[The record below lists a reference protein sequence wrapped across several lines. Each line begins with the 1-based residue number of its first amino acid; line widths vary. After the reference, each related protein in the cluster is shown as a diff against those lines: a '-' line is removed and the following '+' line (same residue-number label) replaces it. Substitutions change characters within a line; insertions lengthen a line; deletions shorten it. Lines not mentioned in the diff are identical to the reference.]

1 MIFVDYSLE
10 EKLVSFL
17 LLLFVVEFFFESEEK
32 LVSSCYWK
40 VFLFLGLW
48 LKLWIFRLL
57 IMNEIPIAAQQLV
70 VDSIKKISSS
80 LPRVVLCND
89 AGWLSS
95 DETCQVCTH
104 DKFEDYL
111 LSHSVKL
118 ATIFPSIGSI
128 RRTLTNYRDES
139 FCFEAVFACHH
150 AVDPFGIAME
160 ILGKFGTDSKYI
172 KAIHFLVDIPKD
184 VLRKY
189 GTVAYRLIFQSSF
202 IGETKLFWTKPSDPL
217 DEMLFPKHVLDHEG
231 ITDILHDNQGSLKC
245 YSQGRNGCFDIEGGQ
260 NYKSLSFRPGYR
272 SHDYRQKLHAL
283 VQLARRITKEGST
296 GSVQTKFWTN
306 WKNGKGDVKIE
317 KSLLFCR
324 HLDHLKLGKFANF
337 LTKCDIDFYC
347 AARSTIVI
355 DIEGID
361 ASVLIRL
368 MHYAELP
375 IPTTEAQGAFSLNIR
390 SVGICASDPTLL
402 AFCVSFGRIG
412 SLPSYPVQIKSKEL
426 RSLLT
431 SPLKESAI
439 VIWLQ
444 QKVSGFN
451 FQLVTCVDEQQHVD
465 EYLQFRISTAIP
477 GSFPNHH
484 TVNGVKFRIDHALPY
499 AMPISSGVR
508 PPTAQSV
515 HEHWKSSVKRT
526 SNDRKGHANAVEK
539 VENCSGSMLRCL
551 RLREL
556 VAQDDHGKYSACFE
570 KGHVP
575 LCFFRKEVPVDVA
588 LEFFTYWCRS
598 FSAME
603 DHKLCAL
610 DELSTSSKDSY
621 PSDDCQRLCIAT
633 VHCLSEQSL
642 KVGFFFKGKYGWTVS
657 TSERLQ
663 CYAYT
668 ACTIILVL
676 PGGYRIEDICSPAE
690 HISVQKVFSLDD
702 KQLFKSGD
710 DELGV
715 GSGPATATPLG
726 CNPLHL
732 QGSTQASDGAKSQ
745 KSGASKVIGTEV
757 ETSPTLPWPR
767 HDLQSCQVEG
777 QQVSH
782 LSDRI
787 YRPPEA
793 ETDETKPVAAD
804 RRSYNNGRGLD
815 NDTDKDIKGLL
826 PDNQP
831 DSKSSQL
838 GEVKP
843 HVEGQVSS
851 APNFDQGSQLALA
864 QFNNQSALYVG
875 EKPMP
880 KLVAAES
887 CVGEGILDPRSNDNL
902 EGQGCYP
909 DMQVAAQNVLPPG
922 AVSRSPPPRERK
934 SRSMSVSKRGCTNK
948 TRPASFARSVS
959 PTISKIQA
967 GQTKDQIKSLLQ
979 TTPHKQRSN
988 ISRNKNHGLLSQ
1000 VDVSKPVITPVPPD
1014 VDMSP
1019 RKPKDHQVDADIVDL
1034 VTKLSKEE
1042 KERETLMKTEIN
1054 DAVHKWCATYPAAHQ
1069 IRVAHVA
1076 LKFRCRISS
1085 TICFLVAA
1093 YRLLAKA
1100 PWTTNMIAVDIK
1112 QAAFYAISKGWSLKD
1127 PTAGDFP
1134 FSVAEL
1140 AVAAATY
1147 LEQIPPVMLGFLPPV
1162 CSKLF
1167 STVTLTCAHCLA
1179 TCTAPCPFFNT
1190 HVTWTMTEWVDL
1202 ATALTEATM
1211 HPWVQSQGW
1220 HAEGC
1225 NMSQHLIDLKNMTS
1239 WVLLQLQPE
1248 HHDKYP
1254 FVCDSMNL
1262 AKDQSLLRISATITA
1277 FLCSNSR
1284 GQQDRHRHY
1293 WVVEF
1298 ENGLPKYV
1306 FDSLQGKQRLTT
1318 ELAKK
1323 LRVFG
1328 VLFNVGNEHVP
1339 FLRTRYLDE
1348 AAGIVPAIHRGR
1360 NPIIVLGRGRIQWA
1374 RNALCKKYKTPTP
1387 KKGRVQKHM
1396 LKGSKQNRPSGNP
1409 SGARSTKGPA
1419 AEKKNGGSH
1428 KPTKPI
1434 KSGKRQTNST
1444 RKTLPWLFS
1453 QTSGAPP
1460 SPRHRADDIG
1470 QILEISD
1477 DSESENH
1484 LEAEPSELRNDLPLS
1499 DPISQFPPSRETS
1512 GGGDGH
1518 AANGSP
1524 VEGKRFATVPRE
1536 RSRSPLSTRS
1546 KPPKQSPFPQCGDNK
1561 KKDSTL
1567 AAQEVGPDAN
1577 TENAVALVER
1587 EVGPA
1592 CDIKGPGSSARE
1604 VGPAAS
1610 FGEAVGLTKQAVGPI
1625 VSPGDACAG
1634 NNGIIEQDYQQ
1645 NIKPG
1650 KYGIISLFDGV
1661 SPVVRI
1667 LTKKLGCPPTAILLA
1682 ENDESLR
1689 RLVCT
1694 EFGYRSDEKW
1704 GYTMSGSA
1712 CLYISDV
1719 HKLAE
1724 NDCLLLRQLTAQFP
1738 GLKWFI
1744 IGGSPCQ
1751 DLTYAGYLHGLL
1763 GLVGARSRL
1772 FFLLLLTIRTIQILV
1787 GTSSVRFLVENA
1799 GSMKDV
1805 HFVAFCKLLGLPFEE
1820 PFDQYT
1826 WDLAKFTCFITRKR
1840 NFFRNMVDF
1849 EPITDLDS
1857 WHSEDSGP
1865 LLTIGGKTV
1874 AFAPLLRTRKTMN
1887 YGICHSSW
1895 TLYQPHALVWDY
1907 SFWGGKEAFRHF
1919 CNIQTGHRPALA
1931 WERFVP
1937 PPFLDDWR
1945 IFIEALQRGGCTSAN
1960 FDKII
1965 LPLLPMFECCTYKL
1979 PFRILTAK
1987 EVLKLSGLE
1996 NHWTN
2001 IDSEDANRLP
2011 DPLIRDM
2018 CGNSFHPALISS
2030 AFGNDDVLKRWI
2042 QGDEEGSSTLVADQK
2057 LVHAIYAELA
2067 QLIKQKGQELHKN
2080 IDIPVVE
2087 ELPCYPCVEKVK
2099 GPVSLPDIAQPV
2111 LQGKLDVE
2119 LNKTDQRI
2127 ESGIDAT
2134 VAHINEDACLT
2145 LERASLATYFDAF
2158 RAPVT
2163 AGFEADTLLR
2173 ILWGESQLQKAQ
2185 TSFRENS
2192 PQCPVTANIDQIR
2205 MTITNWFL
2213 RGSHSL
2219 FLLSLLQSID
2229 ATTNTKWPV
2238 GYFLLVCSG
2247 RSSHVFYIGN
2257 PNPKLLILIDYRQPR
2272 KPLLTLLGATAYSE
2286 ALSIGCAPT
2295 ILPTSRLLERHNH
2308 EDFLFVESAGGCWSL
2323 HCGPYQCTSSSCV
2336 CCLLSTLGEI
2346 RDCPWHCTMAQDTQ
2360 HHYTV
2365 AHLIGVDCGNGKA
2378 NVIGYIG
2385 SLPLHTHLILIHII
2399 PETKLGECGAWMGY
2413 LGASFFVYYHLSGGA
2428 VPPST
2433 LESLSSP
2440 FRNAQLP
2447 LWLFQH
2453 FLVRTAGPKV
2463 LLDSWLL
2470 PRSLLD

>member
-1 MIFVDYSLE
+1 
-10 EKLVSFL
+10 
-17 LLLFVVEFFFESEEK
+17 
-32 LVSSCYWK
+32 
-40 VFLFLGLW
+40 
-48 LKLWIFRLL
+48 
-57 IMNEIPIAAQQLV
+57 
-70 VDSIKKISSS
+70 
-80 LPRVVLCND
+80 
-89 AGWLSS
+89 
-95 DETCQVCTH
+95 
-104 DKFEDYL
+104 
-111 LSHSVKL
+111 
-118 ATIFPSIGSI
+118 
-128 RRTLTNYRDES
+128 
-139 FCFEAVFACHH
+139 
-150 AVDPFGIAME
+150 
-160 ILGKFGTDSKYI
+160 
-172 KAIHFLVDIPKD
+172 
-184 VLRKY
+184 
-189 GTVAYRLIFQSSF
+189 
-202 IGETKLFWTKPSDPL
+202 
-217 DEMLFPKHVLDHEG
+217 
-231 ITDILHDNQGSLKC
+231 
-245 YSQGRNGCFDIEGGQ
+245 
-260 NYKSLSFRPGYR
+260 
-272 SHDYRQKLHAL
+272 
-283 VQLARRITKEGST
+283 
-296 GSVQTKFWTN
+296 
-306 WKNGKGDVKIE
+306 
-317 KSLLFCR
+317 
-324 HLDHLKLGKFANF
+324 
-337 LTKCDIDFYC
+337 
-347 AARSTIVI
+347 
-355 DIEGID
+355 
-361 ASVLIRL
+361 

-390 SVGICASDPTLL
+390 SVGLCASDPTLL

-426 RSLLT
+426 KSLLT
-431 SPLKESAI
+431 YPIKESAI

-444 QKVSGFN
+444 QKIFGFN
-451 FQLVTCVDEQQHVD
+451 FQIVTCVDEEQHVD

-477 GSFPNHH
+477 GSFPNHY
-484 TVNGVKFRIDHALPY
+484 TVNGVNFRIDHALPY

-515 HEHWKSSVKRT
+515 HDHWKSSVKRT

-551 RLREL
+551 RLREV
-556 VAQDDHGKYSACFE
+556 VAQDDHGKFSACFE

-588 LEFFTYWCRS
+588 LEHFTYWCRS

-603 DHKLCAL
+603 DHLLCAL
-610 DELSTSSKDSY
+610 DELSTSSQDIYS
-621 PSDDCQRLCIAT
+621 SDDCQRLCIAT
-633 VHCLSEQSL
+633 VRCLSEQSL
-642 KVGFFFKGKYGWTVS
+642 KVRLFFKGKYGWTVS

-668 ACTIILVL
+668 ARTIILVL
-676 PGGYRIEDICSPAE
+676 PGGYRIEDICSPAD
-690 HISVQKVFSLDD
+690 HISVQKIFSLDD
-702 KQLFKSGD
+702 KQLGKSD
-710 DELGV
+710 DDKQGV
-715 GSGPATATPLG
+715 SSGPVTATPLG
-726 CNPLHL
+726 SNPLHL
-732 QGSTQASDGAKSQ
+732 QGSTQASEVAKSQ
-745 KSGASKVIGTEV
+745 KSGASKVIGAEG
-757 ETSPTLPWPR
+757 EISPTLPWPK
-767 HDLQSCQVEG
+767 HDPQNCQVYD
-777 QQVSH
+777 QQSGH
-782 LSDRI
+782 LSDRV
-787 YRPPEA
+787 YRPPET
-793 ETDETKPVAAD
+793 ETYVTKPVTAD
-804 RRSYNNGRGLD
+804 CRPRSNGRGLED
-815 NDTDKDIKGLL
+815 ETANGIKGLP

-838 GEVKP
+838 GATKP
-843 HVEGQVSS
+843 QVEGHVSS
-851 APNFDQGSQLALA
+851 APNVDQGGQPSTA
-864 QFNNQSALYVG
+864 QSDNRSVLYVG
-875 EKPMP
+875 EKLMP
-880 KLVAAES
+880 KLVTAES
-887 CVGEGILDPRSNDNL
+887 CVGEGIPDPRSNDNL
-902 EGQGCYP
+902 DGQVCHP
-909 DMQVAAQNVLPPG
+909 DMQIAAQNVLPPG

-934 SRSMSVSKRGCTNK
+934 SRSVSVNKRGCTNK

-967 GQTKDQIKSLLQ
+967 GQTKDQMKSLLQ
-979 TTPHKQRSN
+979 TTPHKQKSN
-988 ISRNKNHGLLSQ
+988 ITRNKNHGLLPQ
-1000 VDVSKPVITPVPPD
+1000 VDVSKPVTTPVPPD

-1019 RKPKDHQVDADIVDL
+1019 CKPKDHQVDADIIDL
-1034 VTKLSKEE
+1034 VKKLSKEE
-1042 KERETLMKTEIN
+1042 KEQETLMKTEIN

-1076 LKFRCRISS
+1076 FKFRCRISS

-1147 LEQIPPVMLGFLPPV
+1147 LEQIPPGVPEDPFYALFVMLGFLPPV

-1167 STVTLTCAHCLA
+1167 STVTLTCSHCLA

-1190 HVTWTMTEWVDL
+1190 HVTWAMTDWVDF
-1202 ATALTEATM
+1202 ATALAEATM

-1225 NMSQHLIDLKNMTS
+1225 NMSQHLIDLKTMTS

-1262 AKDQSLLRISATITA
+1262 AKDQSLLRINATITGL
-1277 FLCSNSR
+1277 LCSNSR
-1284 GQQDRHRHY
+1284 SQQDRHRHY

-1298 ENGLPKYV
+1298 ENGIPKYV
-1306 FDSLQGKQRLTT
+1306 FDSLQGRQRLTT

-1374 RNALCKKYKTPTP
+1374 RNALCKKYKAPTS

-1396 LKGSKQNRPSGNP
+1396 LKSSKQNRPSGNS
-1409 SGARSTKGPA
+1409 SGARSVKGPI

-1428 KPTKPI
+1428 RPTKT
-1434 KSGKRQTNST
+1434 GRRQTNST

-1453 QTSGAPP
+1453 QASGAPP
-1460 SPRHRADDIG
+1460 SPRHHADSIS

-1477 DSESENH
+1477 DSESENQ
-1484 LEAEPSELRNDLPLS
+1484 LEAEPGELRNDLPLS
-1499 DPISQFPPSRETS
+1499 DPISEFPSSRETS
-1512 GGGDGH
+1512 GLGDGR
-1518 AANGSP
+1518 AANASP
-1524 VEGKRFATVPRE
+1524 AEDKRVPTVPRE
-1536 RSRSPLSTRS
+1536 RSRSPLSSRG
-1546 KPPKQSPFPQCGDNK
+1546 KPQRQAPSSQCADDEK
-1561 KKDSTL
+1561 KESTL
-1567 AAQEVGPDAN
+1567 AAQEVGPAAN
-1577 TENAVALVER
+1577 TENAVAVAEW
-1587 EVGPA
+1587 EVGPTG
-1592 CDIKGPGSSARE
+1592 DNKGIGSSARE
-1604 VGPAAS
+1604 VGPAANA
-1610 FGEAVGLTKQAVGPI
+1610 GETVGSAKQISGPI
-1625 VSPGDACAG
+1625 ASPGDACPGSDGAIQHG
-1634 NNGIIEQDYQQ
+1634 CQLKT
-1645 NIKPG
+1645 KPG

-1661 SPVVRI
+1661 SSVVRV

-1682 ENDESLR
+1682 ENDESIR

-1694 EFGYRSDEKW
+1694 EFGYRTDEKW

-1724 NDCLLLRQLTAQFP
+1724 NDCFLLRQLAALFP

-1787 GTSSVRFLVENA
+1787 GISSVRFLVENA

-1805 HFVAFCKLLGLPFEE
+1805 HFVAFCKLLGLPFAE

-1840 NFFRNMVDF
+1840 NFFRNMADF

-1865 LLTIGGKTV
+1865 LLTICGKTV

-1907 SFWGGKEAFRHF
+1907 SFWGGKEAFRHY

-1937 PPFLDDWR
+1937 PPFLDDWK
-1945 IFIEALQRGGCTSAN
+1945 IFIEALQRGGCTSTN

-1987 EVLKLSGLE
+1987 EVLRLSGLE
-1996 NHWTN
+1996 NHWTL
-2001 IDSEDANRLP
+2001 IDVEDANRLP

-2042 QGDEEGSSTLVADQK
+2042 QGEEEGSSTLVADQK
-2057 LVHAIYAELA
+2057 RAHAIYAELA

-2080 IDIPVVE
+2080 TNIPVVE
-2087 ELPCYPCVEKVK
+2087 ELPSYPSVEKVK
-2099 GPVSLPDIAQPV
+2099 GQVSLPDIAQPV

-2163 AGFEADTLLR
+2163 VGFGADALLR

-2192 PQCPVTANIDQIR
+2192 PQCPVTADIDQIR
-2205 MTITNWFL
+2205 STIANWFS

-2219 FLLSLLQSID
+2219 FFLSLLQSID
-2229 ATTNTKWPV
+2229 ATANTKWPV
-2238 GYFLLVCSG
+2238 GYVLLVCSG
-2247 RSSHVFYIGN
+2247 RSSHVFYLGN

-2272 KPLLTLLGATAYSE
+2272 KPLLTLIGATAYSE

-2295 ILPTSRLLERHNH
+2295 ILPTSRLLERCNH
-2308 EDFLFVESAGGCWSL
+2308 GDFLFVESAGGRWSL
-2323 HCGPYQCTSSSCV
+2323 HCGPYQCTSSSCL

-2346 RDCPWHCTMAQDTQ
+2346 RGCPWHCTMAQDTQ

-2399 PETKLGECGAWMGY
+2399 PETKLVECGARMGY
-2413 LGASFFVYYHLSGGA
+2413 LGASFWIYYHLPSGA
-2428 VPPST
+2428 VPPSS

-2440 FRNAQLP
+2440 FCNAQLP
-2447 LWLFQH
+2447 PWLFQH
-2453 FLVRTAGPKV
+2453 FLVRTAGPKE

-2470 PRSLLD
+2470 LRSLLD